1 MIMLLLRKS
10 AKSLQC
16 VVNEFF
22 TVLGVESVTGA
33 AFSQARQHI
42 RHTAFIELNEKAV
55 VNVLYRDGHYLRYKQ
70 FRVLAIDGSKIRLP
84 ETEEVNKEFG
94 QMAYTNGKDNEIKG
108 HHTYAQGSVLYDV
121 LNHIAIDARLG
132 PATAYEVDLAIQH
145 LEKTQ
150 AGDLILADRGYAS
163 YFFLARLEQAGRDFV
178 VRCSS
183 GSFSA
188 AAAMFSGQGP
198 ASQQV
203 TLTAPHTQKELRLF
217 EGSCGASRFRG
228 GSWLQPIDLERGSAR
243 LAGWSWPRCPYS
255 TETLEEPELKELGLP
270 KQLTV
275 RLVRVVLDTG
285 EYEVLV
291 TSLLDEVAYP
301 TSDFKEIYRLRWGV
315 ETFYDVAKTRLQLE
329 NFTGRTVESIR
340 QDFYA
345 TVYITGLESILT
357 DQAEERLSQRN
368 TKHEYHV
375 NKTVSF
381 NAIKNQV
388 INLLSYESD
397 LDRLL
402 ERLTKLFLKN
412 PSCTRKNRVVPR
424 RKSSTR
430 VLLNHHRRLK
440 KVCF

>member
-203 TLTAPHTQKELRLF
+203 TLTAPHTQKEL
-217 EGSCGASRFRG
+217 
-228 GSWLQPIDLERGSAR
+228 
-243 LAGWSWPRCPYS
+243 
-255 TETLEEPELKELGLP
+255 KELGLP

-301 TSDFKEIYRLRWGV
+301 ASDFKEIYRLRWGV

>member
-1 MIMLLLRKS
+1 MMMLLLRKS

-55 VNVLYRDGHYLRYKQ
+55 VNVLYRDGHYLRYQ
-70 FRVLAIDGSKIRLP
+70 SFRVLAIDGSKIRLP
-84 ETEEVNKEFG
+84 DSEEINKAFG
-94 QMAYTNGKDNEIKG
+94 QMAYTNGKDHEIKG

-132 PATAYEVDLAIQH
+132 QATNYEVDLAIQH

-150 AGDLILADRGYAS
+150 EGDLILADRGYAS
-163 YFFLARLEQAGRDFV
+163 YFFLARLDQAGRDFV

-203 TLTAPHTQKELRLF
+203 TLTAPHTPKELK
-217 EGSCGASRFRG
+217 A
-228 GSWLQPIDLERGSAR
+228 
-243 LAGWSWPRCPYS
+243 
-255 TETLEEPELKELGLP
+255 LGLP

-275 RLVRVVLDTG
+275 RLVRVVLETG

-291 TSLLDEVAYP
+291 TSLLDEVVYP
-301 TSDFKEIYRLRWGV
+301 VSDFKEIYWLRWGV

-329 NFTGRTVESIR
+329 NFTGKTVESIR

-345 TVYITGLESILT
+345 TIYMTGLEAILT
-357 DQAEERLSQRN
+357 DQAEDQLSQRN

-375 NKTVSF
+375 NKAVSF

-388 INLLSYESD
+388 IDLLYYESD

-402 ERLTKLFLKN
+402 EQLTKLFLKN

-440 KVCF
+440 KLCF

>member
-1 MIMLLLRKS
+1 MMMLLLRKS

-22 TVLGVESVTGA
+22 MVLGVESVTGS

-42 RHTAFIELNEKAV
+42 GHSAFIELNEKAV
-55 VNVLYRDGHYLRYKQ
+55 VNVLYRDGHYLRYQ
-70 FRVLAIDGSKIRLP
+70 SFRVLAIDGSKIRLP
-84 ETEEVNKEFG
+84 DSEEINKAFG

-132 PATAYEVDLAIQH
+132 QATNYEVDLAIQH

-150 AGDLILADRGYAS
+150 EGDLILADRGYAS
-163 YFFLARLEQAGRDFV
+163 YFFLARLDQAGRDFV

-203 TLTAPHTQKELRLF
+203 TLTAPHTPKELK
-217 EGSCGASRFRG
+217 A
-228 GSWLQPIDLERGSAR
+228 
-243 LAGWSWPRCPYS
+243 
-255 TETLEEPELKELGLP
+255 LGLP

-275 RLVRVVLDTG
+275 RLVRVVLETG

-291 TSLLDEVAYP
+291 TSLLDEVVYP
-301 TSDFKEIYRLRWGV
+301 VSDFKEIYWLRWGV

-329 NFTGRTVESIR
+329 NFTGKTVESIR

-345 TVYITGLESILT
+345 TIYMTGLEAILT
-357 DQAEERLSQRN
+357 DQAEDQLSQRN

-375 NKTVSF
+375 NKAVSF

-388 INLLSYESD
+388 IDLLYYESD

-402 ERLTKLFLKN
+402 EQLTKLFLKN

-440 KVCF
+440 KLCF

>member
-33 AFSQARQHI
+33 AFSQARKHI

-55 VNVLYRDGHYLRYKQ
+55 VNVLYQDGHYLRYKQ

-150 AGDLILADRGYAS
+150 EGDLILADRGYAS

-203 TLTAPHTQKELRLF
+203 TLTAPHTQKEL
-217 EGSCGASRFRG
+217 
-228 GSWLQPIDLERGSAR
+228 
-243 LAGWSWPRCPYS
+243 
-255 TETLEEPELKELGLP
+255 KELGLP

-301 TSDFKEIYRLRWGV
+301 ASDFKEIYRLRWGI